1 MPLHI
6 REGAISVSGHEN
18 GLFAN
23 RPGYAHFIKNPG
35 NDPGAGNSGEG
46 ATMSDKTFHLHM
58 VSDSTGETVHLV
70 ARASLV
76 QFQGIE
82 ATEHLWSMIRSEAQ
96 IREIIKG
103 VRENPGF
110 VLFTI
115 VDDTLRTEL
124 ENSCRELKVPCIPI
138 LDPVVS
144 ALGSY
149 LGAEIHAEPGRQHVM
164 DADYFSRIEAL
175 HFVLS
180 HDDGQ
185 ATRTL
190 ERADVVIVGVSR
202 TSKTPTCI
210 YLANRGLK
218 AANVPIVPGCELP
231 GELLNM
237 KKPLVVGLINDPRQ
251 LVQIRRNRL
260 RSLGQDEDTDYVDLE
275 TVIDEVKQAKRLFA
289 RNEWPVIDVTRKSI
303 EEVAANI
310 LQLYNRRLEQ
320 HA

>member
-1 MPLHI
+1 
-6 REGAISVSGHEN
+6 
-18 GLFAN
+18 
-23 RPGYAHFIKNPG
+23 
-35 NDPGAGNSGEG
+35 
-46 ATMSDKTFHLHM
+46 
-58 VSDSTGETVHLV
+58 LV

-310 LQLYNRRLEQ
+310 LQLYNRRLER